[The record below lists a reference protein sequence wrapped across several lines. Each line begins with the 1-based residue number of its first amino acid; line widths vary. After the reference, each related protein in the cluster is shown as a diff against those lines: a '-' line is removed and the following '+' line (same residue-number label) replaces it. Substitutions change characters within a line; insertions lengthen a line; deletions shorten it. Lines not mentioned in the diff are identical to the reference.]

1 MKIIL
6 VVRNQRLK
14 CSQEMDA
21 DGGILLRMAVRL
33 RRIHA
38 EHLIRKQTEKR
49 IQQETW
55 TAHTVKTVAA
65 ATGGA
70 NDYL

>member
-1 MKIIL
+1 
-6 VVRNQRLK
+6 
-14 CSQEMDA
+14 MDA
-21 DGGILLRMAVRL
+21 DGGIWQRMAVRPRL
-33 RRIHA
+33 IHA
-38 EHLIRKQTEKR
+38 ELLNRKQTEKR
-49 IQQETW
+49 IQQKTW